1 MNNNSPLFIRPGDFA
16 TKKSDFFR
24 TNPIKTVYSF
34 FKYNRKGVKKMLE
47 FNKYQLADYL
57 GTTIGTI
64 ETNFPKLKARSLKKG
79 ILITKRGVG
88 EKAIYEIEK
97 T

>member
-1 MNNNSPLFIRPGDFA
+1 
-16 TKKSDFFR
+16 
-24 TNPIKTVYSF
+24 
-34 FKYNRKGVKKMLE
+34 MLE